1 MHNTDNFHKFN
12 KDGKPLGATPGKP
25 SNSKKPHKKF
35 GGDKQMAYMT
45 AMFESI
51 QKWLKKLKK
60 GSKKRKKL
68 YDSSSSDSKSE

>member
-1 MHNTDNFHKFN
+1 MHNTNDCRKYV

-25 SNSKKPHKKF
+25 SDSKKPHKKF

-51 QKWLKKLKK
+51 QKGLKKQKK
-60 GSKKRKKL
+60 GSKKRKKR
-68 YDSSSSDSKSE
+68 YDSYSSDSDSE